1 LKILLR
7 WQLACHYT
15 AGQSN
20 SEHSRHWFFSG
31 QLHIDDN
38 ERTNTAT
45 NDTNTPSTSTT
56 SLFHL
61 VKSTLPP
68 HSAVSANSVIA
79 FHDNSSAIQ
88 GSEVD
93 VLVPADPTRASELQ
107 LEKRLLHPI
116 LTAETHNFPT

>member
-1 LKILLR
+1 ML
-7 WQLACHYT
+7 H

-31 QLHIDDN
+31 QLHIN
-38 ERTNTAT
+38 EKEPTSI
-45 NDTNTPSTSTT
+45 STSTTPTTPST

-68 HSAVSANSVIA
+68 HSEVSANSIIA
-79 FHDNSSAIQ
+79 FHDNSSAIR
-88 GSEVD
+88 GSEVQ
-93 VLVPADPTRASELQ
+93 VLVPADPTTASELQ
-107 LEKRLLHPI
+107 LRKKLLHPI

>member
-1 LKILLR
+1 M
-7 WQLACHYT
+7 H

-31 QLHIDDN
+31 QLHIDKK
-38 ERTNTAT
+38 ERLLSTPT
-45 NDTNTPSTSTT
+45 TPST

-68 HSAVSANSVIA
+68 HSEVSANSVIA
-79 FHDNSSAIQ
+79 FHDNSSAIR
-88 GSEVD
+88 GSEVQ
-93 VLVPADPTRASELQ
+93 VLVPADPTTASELQ
-107 LEKRLLHPI
+107 LRKKLLHPI